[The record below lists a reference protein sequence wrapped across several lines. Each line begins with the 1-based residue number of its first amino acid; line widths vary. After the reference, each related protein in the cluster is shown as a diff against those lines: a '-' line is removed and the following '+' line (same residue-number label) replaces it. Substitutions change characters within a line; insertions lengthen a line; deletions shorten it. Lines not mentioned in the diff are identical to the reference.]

1 MHRDLDFG
9 SRIGNDKQ
17 NREGDFSCGSHNFW
31 QDTYQ
36 GISQLGQRDRG
47 AGCAQDRGENKL
59 SIDLSGHENLY
70 GSFAGRSNHDQDHH
84 QLHGRHRRHEN
95 KPETQ
100 VGNTPETQ
108 VEHKLEENT
117 KIESGRES
125 TEHASQGETK
135 DPVAEIREM
144 LQQILAMLQ
153 KMEGTG
159 GGAMSESAGAAIESM
174 LGEILAQLNSS
185 QTPAVASS
193 ESHADN
199 HLGSGPETHAE
210 SGSETQ
216 TGGPESRAESHS
228 DSSDQVAE
236 SGSDRAPQGDMAQV
250 LFQND
255 WGRRGIVQADIPFH
269 GGEGW
274 GDGKYG
280 YPPTADVTN
289 YSPWGVVS
297 QQVGKDADENAS
309 INVKDQHVYFHLKGG
324 GWVEAASPANTG
336 YWEAEYRRDFAGN
349 QSWGNGAGNAADG
362 SYQFRAPSEG
372 RVDHFGSGN
381 TPLKFDPAKYDGIFQ
396 SIDAKADRDNSGLVI
411 NFGGDYQRDYG
422 ITQNEAGQTEANLRN
437 PPAGAN
443 NWTTLTSDYQRL
455 YFTTMTDEAFKNDPP
470 PGIA

>member
-9 SRIGNDKQ
+9 GRIGNDKQ
-17 NREGDFSCGSHNFW
+17 NRDLSQDKGDFSCGSQSFW

-36 GISQLGQRDRG
+36 GISRLGQKDRG
-47 AGCAQDRGENKL
+47 AGCVQDKSENKI

-70 GSFAGRSNHDQDHH
+70 GSFAGRTNHDQEHH
-84 QLHGRHRRHEN
+84 HLHGHHRRHEN
-95 KPETQ
+95 KPDSKP
-100 VGNTPETQ
+100 VSNTEAQ
-108 VEHKLEENT
+108 VE
-117 KIESGRES
+117 SS
-125 TEHASQGETK
+125 TEHAPEGENK
-135 DPVAEIREM
+135 DPIAEIREI
-144 LQQILAMLQ
+144 LQQILVMLQ

-159 GGAMSESAGAAIESM
+159 GGAMGAGAGAAIESM
-174 LGEILAQLNSS
+174 LGQILAKLNGS
-185 QTPAVASS
+185 QAPAAAGS

-199 HLGSGPETHAE
+199 HLGSGSEAHAE
-210 SGSETQ
+210 SGSEAH
-216 TGGPESRAESHS
+216 TGGSESHAESHS
-228 DSSDQVAE
+228 DSSDHVVE
-236 SGSDRAPQGDMAQV
+236 SGNDRAPEGDMAQV

-297 QQVGKDADENAS
+297 QQVGKNADENAT
-309 INVKDQHVYFHLKGG
+309 INIKDQHVYFHLKGG

-349 QSWGNGAGNAADG
+349 ESWGNGAGNAADG
-362 SYQFRAPSEG
+362 SYQFGAPSDG

-437 PPAGAN
+437 PAAGAN
-443 NWTTLTSDYQRL
+443 NWTPLMSDYQRL

-470 PGIA
+470 PAIV

>member
-9 SRIGNDKQ
+9 SRIGNDHHNQDLRSDKS
-17 NREGDFSCGSHNFW
+17 DFSCGSQSFW
-31 QDTYQ
+31 QDTYK
-36 GISQLGQRDRG
+36 GISRLNQRDNPCNDQNRIS
-47 AGCAQDRGENKL
+47 L
-59 SIDLSGHENLY
+59 DLGSDESLY
-70 GSFAGRSNHDQDHH
+70 GSFKR
-84 QLHGRHRRHEN
+84 HGNERIILEDRAANPCEEAKCPEVSVQSSQIEQENAEHKHEN
-95 KPETQ
+95 TEL
-100 VGNTPETQ
+100 VN
-108 VEHKLEENT
+108 ENT
-117 KIESGRES
+117 EAGQEAPPESKNPFEQLREN
-125 TEHASQGETK
+125 
-135 DPVAEIREM
+135 IC
-144 LQQILAMLQ
+144 AMLESMRAALGDEMTDILKRMFDQ
-153 KMEGTG
+153 IINQMEAPTVSQT
-159 GGAMSESAGAAIESM
+159 ASPESQSADLHSSDLHNSES
-174 LGEILAQLNSS
+174 Q
-185 QTPAVASS
+185 SS
-193 ESHADN
+193 ESHN
-199 HLGSGPETHAE
+199 SE
-210 SGSETQ
+210 SHNS
-216 TGGPESRAESHS
+216 ESHS
-228 DSSDQVAE
+228 TDPHDSQSERVAE
-236 SGSDRAPQGDMAQV
+236 GSWETAPKGDMAQV

-297 QQVGKDADENAS
+297 QQVGKNADENAT

-349 QSWGNGAGNAADG
+349 QSWGNGAASAADG
-362 SYQFRAPSEG
+362 SYQFGAPSEG

-381 TPLKFDPAKYDGIFQ
+381 TALKFDPAKYDGIFQ
-396 SIDAKADRDNSGLVI
+396 SIDAKADRDDSGLVI

-437 PPAGAN
+437 PAAGAN
-443 NWTTLTSDYQRL
+443 NWTPLTSNYQRL